1 MNKRLARAATLS
13 VIVGGGCVVGF
24 LTVAGVQFQLGGA
37 NLGAGVAS
45 TAGGTTTAGG
55 STPTAGGTTTGGVG
69 APTACANPVGGYEGF
84 GRNTTGG
91 AGQPVYRV
99 TNLNDS
105 GVGSL
110 RDAISAGNRC
120 VVFEVAGTISLS
132 SALLARGAN
141 ITIDGFTAPAPGIS
155 LTNWGFDW
163 HGPNRGVANI
173 IARGLRI
180 RGTVGPESAG
190 ADGFQIVGV
199 ADFVIDHVSIDKW
212 GDGSIDITGENDV
225 PSRDFTIQW
234 SIFGK
239 GRDAKDKSLLI
250 GYIARRGTL
259 HHNLFINANDRSPLC
274 DWSPDL
280 GLKPARDEVVC
291 DFRNNLVWGYGWTGT
306 SVRRNGTANVVN
318 NFYHSAGNTN
328 PHSALYIV
336 EAGIAYASGN
346 ASMNGMSIDAQ
357 GNRATPFPAV
367 EFTTTN
373 ALTAARQIVAQAG
386 ARGPNFGLD
395 STDLHYIS
403 HIVPVLPR

>member
-1 MNKRLARAATLS
+1 MNSRLARIAPLLAMVCSSWIGTS
-13 VIVGGGCVVGF
+13 MAGGG
-24 LTVAGVQFQLGGA
+24 TSA
-37 NLGAGVAS
+37 
-45 TAGGTTTAGG
+45 
-55 STPTAGGTTTGGVG
+55 
-69 APTACANPVGGYEGF
+69 ACANPAGGYEGF

-105 GVGSL
+105 GSGSL
-110 RDAISAGNRC
+110 RDAISQGNRC
-120 VVFEVAGTISLS
+120 VVFDVAGTISLS

-141 ITIDGFTAPAPGIS
+141 ITIDGFTAPSPGIT
-155 LTNWGFDW
+155 LTRWGFDW

-199 ADFVIDHVSIDKW
+199 PNFVIDHVSIDQW
-212 GDGSIDITGENDV
+212 GDGSIDITGENGI

-239 GRDAKDKSLLI
+239 GRDKKDKSLLI
-250 GYIARRGTL
+250 GYTARRGTL

-280 GLKPARDEVVC
+280 ALKPARDEIVC

-318 NFYHSAGNTN
+318 NFYYSAGNTN

-346 ASMNGMSIDAQ
+346 ASLNRMNIDAK
-357 GNRATPFPAV
+357 GNRATPFPAIV
-367 EFTTTN
+367 PTTTD
-373 ALTAARQIVAQAG
+373 ALTAARQILAQAG
-386 ARGPNFGLD
+386 ARGPRFDLD
-395 STDLHYIS
+395 STDLNLIGQ
-403 HIVPVLPR
+403 ILPLLAP